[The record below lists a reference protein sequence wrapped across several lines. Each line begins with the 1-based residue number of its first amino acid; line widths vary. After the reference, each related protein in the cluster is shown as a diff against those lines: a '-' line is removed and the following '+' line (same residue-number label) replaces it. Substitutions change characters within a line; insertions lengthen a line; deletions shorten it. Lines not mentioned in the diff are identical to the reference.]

1 MKLRRKSIANTKA
14 KDRTRR
20 RRRSSFF
27 GFISPSD
34 VTEEN
39 LEVWRHL
46 PTKIRQ
52 DPSMVSFQ
60 VQQEKLHGE

>member
-1 MKLRRKSIANTKA
+1 MKLRRKSITNTKVKPA
-14 KDRTRR
+14 RR
-20 RRRSSFF
+20 RRKSSFF

-46 PTKIRQ
+46 PPKIRQ